1 MGIIAV
7 VGIVNV
13 YLLIPTFFIGVL
25 FYYTVVYYLS
35 TSRSIKR
42 LEGVSRSP
50 VLGYMNAS
58 LQGLSTIRA
67 FEAEEVL
74 SLEFDDHQDLHS
86 SAWYIF
92 ISSTEALGFALDIIC
107 LIYMSILTFSF
118 LVIENGKYYNNFFF

>member
-42 LEGVSRSP
+42 LEGVCKCRN
-50 VLGYMNAS
+50 VYLIVY
-58 LQGLSTIRA
+58 L
-67 FEAEEVL
+67 
-74 SLEFDDHQDLHS
+74 
-86 SAWYIF
+86 
-92 ISSTEALGFALDIIC
+92 IINN
-107 LIYMSILTFSF
+107 SICF
-118 LVIENGKYYNNFFF
+118 